1 LSEYLEKSKRGGLP
15 MADTLY
21 KCQKCGLIQE
31 TKDGKRPEVCQKCG
45 SKDIVSVSQQ
55 TGQFGCVGIG

>member
-1 LSEYLEKSKRGGLP
+1 

-31 TKDGKRPEVCQKCG
+31 VKDDKRPETCQKCG
-45 SKDIVSVSQQ
+45 SKDITTVSQQ